1 MTGIVGTELE
11 ASVAQGVMR
20 GDRASLAAAYE
31 TLAQNVMNL
40 AMRILQNRSLAE
52 EVLQDT
58 FVDLLEKWQQIKS
71 VDRIPAW
78 VRSVA
83 TNHCLM
89 KLRSPWMARQADVET
104 DVVMDATRAES
115 MSEEL
120 PTIEKALASLPVET
134 RAVIWLHDVEG
145 FTHKE
150 IGELMGKTTSFS
162 KSQLARGYERLLAW
176 SQDREATT
184 SAYEE
189 TETSKDKGGEPQ
201 HQDKHERKNDISA
214 SCSS

>member
-1 MTGIVGTELE
+1 MAGIVGTEL
-11 ASVAQGVMR
+11 APDVAQGVMR
-20 GDRASLAAAYE
+20 GDRAALAAAYE
-31 TLAQNVMNL
+31 SLAQNVLNL

-58 FVDLLEKWQQIKS
+58 FVDLLEKWAQIQA

-78 VRSVA
+78 VRAVA

-89 KLRSPWMARQADVET
+89 KLRSPWMARKLDIET
-104 DVVMDATRAES
+104 DVVLDATQATSRR
-115 MSEEL
+115 EEW
-120 PTIEKALASLPVET
+120 PNIEKALASLPVET

-162 KSQLARGYERLLAW
+162 KSQLTRGYERLLAW
-176 SQDREATT
+176 SEGRENAKNLNMPADT
-184 SAYEE
+184 
-189 TETSKDKGGEPQ
+189 GGPNTQ
-201 HQDKHERKNDISA
+201 TLQDKHERIKNISA
-214 SCSS
+214 SCPS